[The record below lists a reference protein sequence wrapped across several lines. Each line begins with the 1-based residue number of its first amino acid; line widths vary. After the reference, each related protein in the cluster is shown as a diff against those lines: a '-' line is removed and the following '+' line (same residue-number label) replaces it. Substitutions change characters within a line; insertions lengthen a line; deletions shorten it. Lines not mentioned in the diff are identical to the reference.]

1 MNSVTKFICGKRR
14 AHGSVDWSKNISVR
28 QSWAGH
34 TRLFLP
40 IDELPRCKQGNLMRH
55 IRNKEPKETQM
66 DLKPRWLGQT
76 IDAADIFS
84 TYCTSE
90 SKNQD
95 RLTNVSIICV
105 RCETSRCF
113 LGGMRSYLYHNKY
126 EEPWQ
131 GSGCETVAIRTWSIS
146 RLKSGPWNDEPHQET
161 PSDQFRCRLYKVYRE
176 FE

>member
-1 MNSVTKFICGKRR
+1 
-14 AHGSVDWSKNISVR
+14 
-28 QSWAGH
+28 
-34 TRLFLP
+34 
-40 IDELPRCKQGNLMRH
+40 
-55 IRNKEPKETQM
+55 M

-105 RCETSRCF
+105 RCETSCCF

-131 GSGCETVAIRTWSIS
+131 GSGCETVAIRKGQIHASRADHGMMNLIKKHLPTSFVVDYTRCIGSSSRSRSMSI
-146 RLKSGPWNDEPHQET
+146 RVVQKKLGNCEVVGRMYEG
-161 PSDQFRCRLYKVYRE
+161 RCWRLYENHLRTISE
-176 FE
+176 QG